1 MGLLRRGRGPDGPDD
16 ELDLDPEAGLAA
28 AAAAAAADDEQG
40 PLGPTGRPLHPV
52 GAYFEAAFRRFGI
65 NFGGYLLLTVLCGL
79 PWAVAEFSLDRSGVD
94 PQLQLLIRGFTFAF
108 GFVAVAAA
116 STTLVAGGVRGRG
129 GAVALACLGTALPAA
144 LVVWNLSALALL
156 PLLPLILF
164 PPIIAVSG
172 DAGGLRAVWEGVL
185 ATGRWFRRAYACVFG
200 LAIVAVGLWIGF
212 TTVAFVIT
220 GPLGDHLR
228 IVLTMLFLWPISAL
242 VFRNLYGDMTGRLVI
257 AAPPR
262 ENEYR
267 KDIAR
272 RRRERAKRNRR
283 RIRRVTGE

>member
-1 MGLLRRGRGPDGPDD
+1 M
-16 ELDLDPEAGLAA
+16 
-28 AAAAAAADDEQG
+28 G

-65 NFGGYLLLTVLCGL
+65 NFGGYLLLTALCGL
-79 PWAVAEFSLDRSGVD
+79 PWAVTEFSLDGSGLD
-94 PQLQLLIRGFTFAF
+94 PQLQLLARGATFAV
-108 GFVAVAAA
+108 GLVALTAAA
-116 STTLVAGGVRGRG
+116 TTLVAGGIRGRA
-129 GAVALACLGTALPAA
+129 GAVAGACVATALPAS

-156 PLLPLILF
+156 PLLPLVLF
-164 PPIIAVSG
+164 PPIIAASG
-172 DAGGLRAVWEGVL
+172 DAGGLRAVVEGAR
-185 ATGRWFRRAYACVFG
+185 ATVRWFRRAYACVFG

-220 GPLGDHLR
+220 GPVGDHLR
-228 IVLTMLFLWPISAL
+228 IVLTMLFLWPIAAL

-257 AAPPR
+257 GAPPR

-267 KDIAR
+267 KDLAR

>member
-1 MGLLRRGRGPDGPDD
+1 MALT
-16 ELDLDPEAGLAA
+16 AA
-28 AAAAAAADDEQG
+28 A
-40 PLGPTGRPLHPV
+40 
-52 GAYFEAAFRRFGI
+52 
-65 NFGGYLLLTVLCGL
+65 
-79 PWAVAEFSLDRSGVD
+79 
-94 PQLQLLIRGFTFAF
+94 
-108 GFVAVAAA
+108 
-116 STTLVAGGVRGRG
+116 TTLVAGGIRGRA
-129 GAVALACLGTALPAA
+129 GAVAGACVATALPAS

-156 PLLPLILF
+156 PLLPLVLF
-164 PPIIAVSG
+164 PPINAPAG
-172 DAGGLRAVWEGVL
+172 DAGGLRAVVDGAR
-185 ATGRWFRRAYACVFG
+185 ATVRWFRRAYACVFG

-220 GPLGDHLR
+220 GPVGDHLR

-257 AAPPR
+257 GAPPR

-267 KDIAR
+267 KDLAR